1 MKKFFKIV
9 WKGLLGL
16 AVASVA
22 LFGVVL
28 GWAWYEDY
36 TSDYIF
42 QFLPRSNLNLI
53 PSGGTHG
60 QTFPY
65 DA

>member
-1 MKKFFKIV
+1 MKNFFKIV

-28 GWAWYEDY
+28 GWAWYE
-36 TSDYIF
+36 
-42 QFLPRSNLNLI
+42 RC
-53 PSGGTHG
+53 
-60 QTFPY
+60 
-65 DA
+65 AK

>member
-9 WKGLLGL
+9 WKSLLGI

-28 GWAWYEDY
+28 GWAWYE
-36 TSDYIF
+36 
-42 QFLPRSNLNLI
+42 RC
-53 PSGGTHG
+53 
-60 QTFPY
+60 
-65 DA
+65 AK